1 MKNENDKQNL
11 NVEVS
16 NAKKY
21 RGDSVDAHKDVE
33 DANQYLN
40 EGEISQ
46 QNNNL

>member
-1 MKNENDKQNL
+1 MKNKNQPKKLTSELKNTD
-11 NVEVS
+11 
-16 NAKKY
+16 KY
-21 RGDSVDAHKDVE
+21 RGDSVDSHTDLE